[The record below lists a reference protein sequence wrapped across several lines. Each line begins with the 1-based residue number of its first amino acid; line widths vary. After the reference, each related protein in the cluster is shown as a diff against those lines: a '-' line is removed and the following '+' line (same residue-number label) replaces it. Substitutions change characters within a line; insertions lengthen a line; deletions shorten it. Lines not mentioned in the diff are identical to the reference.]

1 MKRIFEREERCKKA
15 LLTIKKV
22 GWYPYQIPLLIGFN
36 TAHQQLAIR
45 EGVIV
50 EIYTDDGIV
59 GVGEIAPLP
68 EFTGDTV
75 QDILPLL
82 PHVAEQLQHK
92 SLPEALSILHS
103 DLNAI
108 ASSARYGIE
117 TALLDAQG
125 QSEGRSLSSILAQS
139 SSSSRNGQAIRSEIS
154 VNTVIGTMSTDA
166 TVKLAQEAIAA
177 GFRCI
182 KLKMGREPEVEIA
195 RVEAVRVAV
204 GPSIDLRLDAN
215 EGWTRAQ
222 AESILMHCADF
233 NIQYVEQPLSRNDL
247 EGMRALRQIVSIPIA
262 VDEMLSDLASA
273 QRILAADAAD
283 IFIVKP
289 QLSGGLY
296 NAQYMLQL
304 ASEHGLRSV
313 ITSSIEAGI
322 GVAAALHL
330 AASSP
335 EVTLACGLGTL
346 PMLKNDLIS
355 GALPIYKGSL
365 QVPDGP
371 GLGIVLDRDALATFS
386 TISQRGLK

>member
-1 MKRIFEREERCKKA
+1 MTIRTIQWHPYRVP
-15 LLTIKKV
+15 LLTHF
-22 GWYPYQIPLLIGFN
+22 G
-36 TAHQQLAIR
+36 TAHQQLATR

-50 EIYTDDGIV
+50 EIYVDDGIV

-68 EFTGDTV
+68 EFIGDTV
-75 QDILPLL
+75 QDILPFL
-82 PHVAEQLQHK
+82 PHVAEQVQNK
-92 SLPEALSILHS
+92 SLPEALSILH
-103 DLNAI
+103 DDFNTI
-108 ASSARYGIE
+108 PGSARYGIE

-139 SSSSRNGQAIRSEIS
+139 RSGNGQVIRSEIA
-154 VNTVIGTMSTDA
+154 VNTVIGTMGVDA
-166 TVKLAQEAIAA
+166 TVELAQEAIVA

-182 KLKMGREPEVEIA
+182 KLKMGRELEVEVA
-195 RVEAVRVAV
+195 RVGAVRAAV

-215 EGWTRAQ
+215 EGWTREQ
-222 AESILMHCADF
+222 TESILTRCADF

-247 EGMRALRQIVSIPIA
+247 EGMRALRQTVSIPIA
-262 VDEMLSDLASA
+262 ADEMLSDLASA
-273 QRILAADAAD
+273 RRILEAGAAD
-283 IFIVKP
+283 IFIIKP

-296 NAQYMLQL
+296 NAQRMLQL

-355 GALPIYKGSL
+355 GALPIYNGTL

-371 GLGIVLDRDALATFS
+371 GLGVALDRETLAKFS

>member
-1 MKRIFEREERCKKA
+1 MIIRTIQWHPYRVP
-15 LLTIKKV
+15 LLTNF
-22 GWYPYQIPLLIGFN
+22 G
-36 TAHQQLAIR
+36 TAHQQLATR

-75 QDILPLL
+75 QDILPFL
-82 PHVAEQLQHK
+82 PYVAEHLQNK

-103 DLNAI
+103 NLNTVP
-108 ASSARYGIE
+108 SSVRYGIE

-125 QSEGRSLSSILAQS
+125 LFKGRSLSSILAQS
-139 SSSSRNGQAIRSEIS
+139 TSSDDDGRQIIRSKIA

-182 KLKMGREPEVEIA
+182 KLKMGSEPEVEVA
-195 RVEAVRVAV
+195 RVGAVRAAI
-204 GPSIDLRLDAN
+204 GPLIDLRLDAN
-215 EGWTRAQ
+215 EGWTREQ

-247 EGMRALRQIVSIPIA
+247 EGMHALRQTVSIPIA

-273 QRILAADAAD
+273 QRILAAGAAD

-296 NAQYMLQL
+296 NAQRMLQL
-304 ASEHGLRSV
+304 ASEHGLRCV

-355 GALPIYKGSL
+355 GTLPIYNGSL
-365 QVPDGP
+365 QVPDGS
-371 GLGIVLDRDALATFS
+371 GLGVALDRAALATFS
-386 TISQRGLK
+386 TISQEA

>member
-1 MKRIFEREERCKKA
+1 MIIRTIQWHPYRVP
-15 LLTIKKV
+15 LLTNF
-22 GWYPYQIPLLIGFN
+22 G
-36 TAHQQLAIR
+36 TAHQQLATR

-75 QDILPLL
+75 QDILPFL
-82 PHVAEQLQHK
+82 PYVAEHLQNK

-103 DLNAI
+103 NLNTVP
-108 ASSARYGIE
+108 SSVRYGIE

-125 QSEGRSLSSILAQS
+125 LFKGRSLSSILAQS
-139 SSSSRNGQAIRSEIS
+139 TSSDDDGRQIIRSKIA

-182 KLKMGREPEVEIA
+182 KLKMGSEPEVEVA
-195 RVEAVRVAV
+195 RVGAVRAAI
-204 GPSIDLRLDAN
+204 GPLIDLRLDAN
-215 EGWTRAQ
+215 EGWTREQ

-247 EGMRALRQIVSIPIA
+247 EGMHALRQTVSIPIA

-273 QRILAADAAD
+273 QRILAAGAAD

-296 NAQYMLQL
+296 NAQRMLQL
-304 ASEHGLRSV
+304 ASEHGLRCV
-313 ITSSIEAGI
+313 ITSSVEAGI

-355 GALPIYKGSL
+355 GTLPIYNGSL
-365 QVPDGP
+365 QVPDGS
-371 GLGIVLDRDALATFS
+371 GLGVALDRAALATFS
-386 TISQRGLK
+386 TISQEA

>member
-1 MKRIFEREERCKKA
+1 MIIRTIQWHPYRVP
-15 LLTIKKV
+15 LLTNF
-22 GWYPYQIPLLIGFN
+22 G
-36 TAHQQLAIR
+36 TAHQQLATR

-75 QDILPLL
+75 QDILPFL
-82 PHVAEQLQHK
+82 PYIAEHLQNK

-103 DLNAI
+103 NLNTI
-108 ASSARYGIE
+108 PSSARYGIE
-117 TALLDAQG
+117 TAFLDAQG

-139 SSSSRNGQAIRSEIS
+139 SSSNGDGQIIRSEIA

-182 KLKMGREPEVEIA
+182 KLKMGSEPEVEVA
-195 RVEAVRVAV
+195 RVGAVRVAI
-204 GPSIDLRLDAN
+204 GPLIDLRLDAN
-215 EGWTRAQ
+215 EGWTREQ
-222 AESILMHCADF
+222 AKSILMHCADF

-247 EGMRALRQIVSIPIA
+247 EGMHALRQTVSIPIA

-273 QRILAADAAD
+273 QRILAAGAAD

-296 NAQYMLQL
+296 NTQRMLQL
-304 ASEHGLRSV
+304 ASEHGLRCV

-355 GALPIYKGSL
+355 GALPIYRGTMR
-365 QVPDGP
+365 VPDAP
-371 GLGIVLDRDALATFS
+371 GLGVTLDREALATFS

>member
-1 MKRIFEREERCKKA
+1 MSIRTIQWHPYRVP
-15 LLTIKKV
+15 LLTN
-22 GWYPYQIPLLIGFN
+22 FN
-36 TAHQQLAIR
+36 TAHRQLATR

-50 EIYTDDGIV
+50 EIYADDGIV

-82 PHVAEQLQHK
+82 PHLAEHLQRK
-92 SLPEALSILHS
+92 SLSEALSILYS
-103 DLNAI
+103 NFDTI
-108 ASSARYGIE
+108 PSSARYGIE

-139 SSSSRNGQAIRSEIS
+139 SSSGGDEQIIRSEIA

-182 KLKMGREPEVEIA
+182 KLKMGCEPEVEVA
-195 RVEAVRVAV
+195 RVSAVRAAV
-204 GPSIDLRLDAN
+204 GPLIDLRLDAN
-215 EGWTRAQ
+215 EGWTRVQ
-222 AESILMHCADF
+222 AESILMRCADF

-247 EGMRALRQIVSIPIA
+247 EGMRALRQTVSIPIA
-262 VDEMLSDLASA
+262 VDEMLSDLVSA
-273 QRILAADAAD
+273 QRVLAAGAAD
-283 IFIVKP
+283 IFIIKP

-296 NAQYMLQL
+296 NAQRMLQL
-304 ASEHGLRSV
+304 ASEHGLRCV

-355 GALPIYKGSL
+355 GALPIYGGSMR
-365 QVPDGP
+365 VPDAP
-371 GLGIVLDRDALATFS
+371 GLGVALDRKALATFS
-386 TISQRGLK
+386 TIC